1 MKSVSIRY
9 LLSTTLLLLTIIFNT
24 PAQHSQV
31 NFKEISLS
39 EGLSQSTVFCSLQD
53 SKGFLWFGTRTG
65 GLNKYDGYTFTHY
78 KHDRD
83 DSNTISGNEIL
94 CLLEDSN
101 NNIWIGTRNNGLNL
115 FTTETETFTHYFSGE
130 NQANST
136 ENTVINDI
144 KEDDL
149 KQLWIGTNSGLLLYN
164 REENTFAEIKDN
176 EGKSFNTIQQ
186 ICVAKNN
193 TLLIGTKNYGIYLI
207 STKSKKIL
215 KNYRH
220 EEDNEQSI
228 SSNYITAL
236 IYDKDGEIWAGTR
249 DHGLNRINQVN
260 TDIVTRIANDKN
272 NENSLASDIIRTLN
286 QDKQGNI
293 WIGTKNGLEQL
304 LPSQQKKDNP
314 EFIHYQNNQLDKNS
328 LNQNSIYS
336 FLEDNVG
343 DFWIGTWS
351 GGVNHLSINNQKFEY
366 FKYQANKKNG
376 LSHNIVSSFA
386 ITKRGLWIGTEET
399 GGLNLYDINN
409 NTFKNIRAD
418 INKATSLQ
426 SNHIKSLYADEEE
439 NLWVGTFNGLHM
451 LKDGSD
457 SFKYFLKGASI
468 YCMEGGAK
476 NDLWI
481 GTSKNLYLLDKD
493 NYQFTTIKVGKQ
505 GITNSSINTLLK
517 DSKGNIWIG
526 TKKGLNYFNYSDQSI
541 LQFTHSQ
548 IDKNTLSNN
557 HITSIRE
564 DQEGNIWIGTQDG
577 LNKYNP
583 KTKTFTLFGEKDGL
597 PDNLI
602 NNILTDDLGNLWL
615 TTNRGLSRFN
625 IKLAQE
631 KAHNQNLNKIR
642 NFDIG
647 DGLQGNEFITNACYK
662 SRDGRLYFGGV
673 NGFNSFHPEKMKEN
687 TNIPKVIIT
696 DFQLFNKQVK
706 IGIPN
711 SPLTKN
717 ITQTK
722 NLTLTHKQ
730 SVITFGFVAL
740 NFKSSEKNR
749 YAYYMEGFD
758 KNWIEAGTKREAS
771 YTNLPADDY
780 VFRVKASNNDGIWNE
795 EGTYINITILPP
807 WWEAWWFRTLCITF
821 VATII
826 IGYSRY
832 RTKKLK
838 ENQKKLEQE
847 VKIATEE
854 VKNKNAKLEE
864 AQVKLS
870 SIMTDVKKELGKAS
884 VELLDATNSQASTIQ
899 QISTSIEQMTREIND
914 NATNAVQM
922 FNNAQNIEKD
932 TEDSVGIVTETVTS
946 IENITQGIGYISEFA
961 RTTNLLSLNA
971 AIEAAKA
978 GVHGRAFSVVAN
990 EVKKLADQSQEMA
1003 INIKNLSES
1012 GLTLSH
1018 EAKLKIHELQEY
1030 ISGIVGLIAQIRESS
1045 ENQSHEASN
1054 INEAVQ
1060 QILSYV
1066 NRTAQLAEKLDTAIN
1081 SLSVDV

>member
-1 MKSVSIRY
+1 
-9 LLSTTLLLLTIIFNT
+9 
-24 PAQHSQV
+24 
-31 NFKEISLS
+31 
-39 EGLSQSTVFCSLQD
+39 
-53 SKGFLWFGTRTG
+53 
-65 GLNKYDGYTFTHY
+65 
-78 KHDRD
+78 
-83 DSNTISGNEIL
+83 
-94 CLLEDSN
+94 
-101 NNIWIGTRNNGLNL
+101 
-115 FTTETETFTHYFSGE
+115 
-130 NQANST
+130 
-136 ENTVINDI
+136 
-144 KEDDL
+144 
-149 KQLWIGTNSGLLLYN
+149 
-164 REENTFAEIKDN
+164 
-176 EGKSFNTIQQ
+176 
-186 ICVAKNN
+186 
-193 TLLIGTKNYGIYLI
+193 
-207 STKSKKIL
+207 
-215 KNYRH
+215 
-220 EEDNEQSI
+220 
-228 SSNYITAL
+228 
-236 IYDKDGEIWAGTR
+236 
-249 DHGLNRINQVN
+249 
-260 TDIVTRIANDKN
+260 
-272 NENSLASDIIRTLN
+272 
-286 QDKQGNI
+286 
-293 WIGTKNGLEQL
+293 
-304 LPSQQKKDNP
+304 
-314 EFIHYQNNQLDKNS
+314 
-328 LNQNSIYS
+328 
-336 FLEDNVG
+336 
-343 DFWIGTWS
+343 
-351 GGVNHLSINNQKFEY
+351 
-366 FKYQANKKNG
+366 
-376 LSHNIVSSFA
+376 
-386 ITKRGLWIGTEET
+386 
-399 GGLNLYDINN
+399 
-409 NTFKNIRAD
+409 
-418 INKATSLQ
+418 
-426 SNHIKSLYADEEE
+426 
-439 NLWVGTFNGLHM
+439 
-451 LKDGSD
+451 
-457 SFKYFLKGASI
+457 
-468 YCMEGGAK
+468 
-476 NDLWI
+476 
-481 GTSKNLYLLDKD
+481 
-493 NYQFTTIKVGKQ
+493 
-505 GITNSSINTLLK
+505 
-517 DSKGNIWIG
+517 
-526 TKKGLNYFNYSDQSI
+526 
-541 LQFTHSQ
+541 
-548 IDKNTLSNN
+548 
-557 HITSIRE
+557 
-564 DQEGNIWIGTQDG
+564 
-577 LNKYNP
+577 
-583 KTKTFTLFGEKDGL
+583 
-597 PDNLI
+597 
-602 NNILTDDLGNLWL
+602 
-615 TTNRGLSRFN
+615 
-625 IKLAQE
+625 
-631 KAHNQNLNKIR
+631 
-642 NFDIG
+642 
-647 DGLQGNEFITNACYK
+647 
-662 SRDGRLYFGGV
+662 
-673 NGFNSFHPEKMKEN
+673 MKEN

-740 NFKSSEKNR
+740 SFKSSEKNR

-838 ENQKKLEQE
+838 ENQK
-847 VKIATEE
+847 
-854 VKNKNAKLEE
+854 KLEE